1 MPVDVLS
8 TLLRAG
14 SFIAMF
20 QAGGIAIFLAM
31 FGRRITHASQRV
43 RLTGFVSAI
52 AGLLLVS
59 AQYLL
64 EAARMAGAMTGLF
77 DRELQQLVFD
87 SPMRM
92 AATGRLLGLVLIAVT
107 VRREGRVATL
117 VSLLG
122 MCFIVAGFTF
132 VGHTADH
139 GRLTVMSVPLSL
151 HLLVVSFWFGSLA
164 PLYFVSRLEQP
175 PRTAGLV
182 ASYSRIAGV
191 VVPGLFLM
199 GAVLSVMLL
208 KGWVAFGEPYG
219 RLLAAKIAGFALLM
233 GLASLNK
240 WRFGPAL
247 AESPAAVAAF
257 QRTLVAEFLLISA
270 VLAITAVMTTFYS
283 PSD

>member
-77 DRELQQLVFD
+77 DRQLQQLVFD
-87 SPMRM
+87 SAMRM
-92 AATGRLLGLVLIAVT
+92 AANGRLLGLVLIAVT

-117 VSLLG
+117 ASLLG

-199 GAVLSVMLL
+199 GAVLSVML
-208 KGWVAFGEPYG
+208 
-219 RLLAAKIAGFALLM
+219 
-233 GLASLNK
+233 
-240 WRFGPAL
+240 
-247 AESPAAVAAF
+247 
-257 QRTLVAEFLLISA
+257 
-270 VLAITAVMTTFYS
+270 
-283 PSD
+283 

>member
-1 MPVDVLS
+1 
-8 TLLRAG
+8 
-14 SFIAMF
+14 
-20 QAGGIAIFLAM
+20 
-31 FGRRITHASQRV
+31 
-43 RLTGFVSAI
+43 
-52 AGLLLVS
+52 
-59 AQYLL
+59 
-64 EAARMAGAMTGLF
+64 MAGAMTGLF